1 MSKRIIYYT
10 GLVSLLLVWVLAQT
24 PEEQAAAAPAPA
36 VQAVPTPPVIQPGS
50 VAPPSVPLPP
60 TPTVPGKPSTIP
72 KPVPN
77 KAASPEAN
85 GITAEGKLPTIPAGQ
100 NNKVVKAPKPADICD
115 FAFNFPKLNAEGLG
129 FVYRQ
134 LTGRRVVM
142 TADVKDLEIYFVQ
155 PPPITY
161 GEATDLLKAACL
173 MHGFVF
179 APGGEGWDKLTTA
192 TQGPKPGTGDIPL
205 VTSPLALPDGD
216 EVVRYVMTLKYMKPD
231 EVSRVF
237 QTVVTQFNTFG
248 SVVAVPNAS
257 ALIIT
262 ENTSLI
268 RSLIELQAKIDVPSS
283 DVQTKFFKVQFGDV
297 EELAATLSEIFTQQ
311 SSSQATAGVQRV
323 GQIQPAN
330 TAGQNNSVQGGGAS
344 SSGAGEA
351 PPVQIVPDLRT
362 NRIFVMA
369 RPIDLVFIETLIKEF
384 DSPSDQRNFL
394 RRKLKFLAVGD
405 FLDVASDALTRAFGG
420 SSGNSA
426 GGGAAG
432 GAAGGRAPTSTS
444 TGGRSSS
451 SRSSG
456 SSTSQFGGQSGT
468 QSGGSQLGGSGG
480 SSGGIG
486 SSGGLSDPQA
496 NTKPLSV
503 LVGRTLLVAD
513 NITNSIVVQ
522 GPPAGVEIINN
533 LLDEIDV
540 KADQVMIST
549 VFGQLSLSDN
559 LEYGIDWLRDL
570 DKTIGQPGRSGIGG
584 TAGGVLP
591 DITPITDFANSA
603 TKGLG
608 IYGTIGD
615 HLSGYLNALQET
627 GDFNVISRPTIFTAN
642 NQKGTISSGTQIAVP
657 SNSTQGIN
665 GGGQST
671 NIEYRNVVLS
681 LEVIPLINSADEVT
695 LQISLV
701 SQGVGENRTI
711 GAGVN
716 AYDVPDIISRELLT
730 TVTVPNNE
738 TVVLGGLITEE
749 NKKNISG
756 VPILC
761 QIPGIGKLFS
771 KTTDDKSRNELLIFI
786 RPNII
791 RDSRSLDQA
800 NRDMDNR
807 YEISSDVRSFDA
819 PQPSVLPIKPVEVIE
834 DDKSVVPEKPVTAPG
849 KNSKKVPSTA
859 PDIDYNAVPKAK
871 PVSAWKWFGK

>member
-24 PEEQAAAAPAPA
+24 PEEQAAAAPA
-36 VQAVPTPPVIQPGS
+36 QAEQVAPVTPLVVPGA
-50 VAPPSVPLPP
+50 VAPPAVPQPP
-60 TPTVPGKPSTIP
+60 SPTVPGKPSTTP
-72 KPVPN
+72 KPPPN

-85 GITAEGKLPTIPAGQ
+85 GITDGKLPTIQAGQ
-100 NNKVVKAPKPADICD
+100 NNKSVKAPKPADICD

-297 EELAATLSEIFTQQ
+297 EELAATLSEIFSQQ

-330 TAGQNNSVQGGGAS
+330 TAGLNNSVQVGGAS

-426 GGGAAG
+426 GGAAG
-432 GAAGGRAPTSTS
+432 GAAGGRAPTSNS

-451 SRSSG
+451 GRSSG
-456 SSTSQFGGQSGT
+456 SSTNQFGGQSGT
-468 QSGGSQLGGSGG
+468 QSGGGQLGGGG

-657 SNSTQGIN
+657 SNSTQGFN

-730 TVTVPNNE
+730 TVTVPNNQ

-807 YEISSDVRSFDA
+807 YEMSSDVRSFDA

-849 KNSKKVPSTA
+849 KNSKKVTSTA
-859 PDIDYNAVPKAK
+859 PDIDYNAAPKAK
-871 PVSAWKWFGK
+871 PVSNWKWFGK